1 MKLAKVTPIYK
12 SVSKSDCGNYRP
24 ISVISAVSKILEKI
38 IHDQLFD
45 FLKQNSILA
54 NQQSG
59 FRPVCSTETKLL
71 HSVNQC
77 LVSMDKV
84 LINGFLFLDLK
95 KAFNTVDDKIL
106 ISKPENTE

>member
-1 MKLAKVTPIYK
+1 MNSGILPDDATLAKVTRIYK
-12 SVSKSDCGNYRP
+12 SGSKTDRGNYRP
-24 ISVISAVSKILEKI
+24 TSVMSAVAKILEKI

-59 FRPVCSTETKLL
+59 FRPLHSIETTLL

-77 LVSMDKV
+77 LVNMDKG
-84 LINGFLFLDLK
+84 LMNGFLFLDLK
-95 KAFNTVDDKIL
+95 KGFRHRR
-106 ISKPENTE
+106 S